1 MALALIPRAYEALL
15 RPLLFTLP
23 PEKAQKV
30 ADRAL
35 KLWPLWKAAAQ
46 VGGFTSPRI
55 ETNVGGLALKN
66 PVGLAAGYDKNCE
79 LLPGLAALGF
89 GYVTCGTVTVE
100 PRPGN
105 PGTRLLRDESRHA
118 LLNALGFPGLG
129 LDAAVERLT
138 SDMGLVGDTPIV
150 VSVSGADIVDISRC
164 HATMEPLANAIEV
177 NISSPNTANLRVFHY
192 PDVLGELLDTLNEVR
207 TKPLFVKLPPFQSRD
222 DDPKR
227 NELVLS
233 LADVCAAKYVDALT
247 VANTQ
252 PVQDERL
259 GVGTGG
265 LSGRPI
271 FGQMLR
277 MVREVRERVGRYTDI
292 NASGGIFTASDAW
305 QALMAGAD
313 SVQVMTG
320 FVYRGPGIARDI
332 SVGLDRMAALQDL
345 DSVRSIRRRASA
357 GPPANV

>member
-1 MALALIPRAYEALL
+1 MALALIPRTYESLL

-23 PEKAQKV
+23 PEKAQRV

-35 KLWPLWKAAAQ
+35 KMWPLWKAAAQ

-55 ETNVGGLALKN
+55 ETSVGRLSLKN

-89 GYVTCGTVTVE
+89 GYVTCGTVTLE

-118 LLNALGFPGLG
+118 LINALGFPGLG
-129 LDAAVERLT
+129 LQAAVERIS
-138 SDMGLVGDTPIV
+138 SDIGLVGDTPVV
-150 VSVSGADIVDISRC
+150 VSVSGSEIEDIATC
-164 HATMEPLANAIEV
+164 HRTMEPLVDAVEV

-192 PDVLGELLDTLNEVR
+192 PDVLGELLDALNETR
-207 TKPLFVKLPPFQSRD
+207 KKSLFVKLPPFPAHE
-222 DDPKR
+222 DDPKHHD
-227 NELVLS
+227 LVLS
-233 LADVCAAKYVDALT
+233 LADACVSKYVDALT
-247 VANTQ
+247 VSNTQ

-277 MVREVRERVGRYTDI
+277 MVREVRDRVGGYTAI
-292 NASGGIFTASDAW
+292 NASGGVFTAWDAW

-320 FVYRGPGIARDI
+320 FVYRGPGIPRDI
-332 SVGLDRMAALQDL
+332 SVGLDRMVALQEF
-345 DSVRSIRRRASA
+345 SSIRSA
-357 GPPANV
+357 RPQARDALITE

>member
-1 MALALIPRAYEALL
+1 MALALIPRTYESLL

-23 PEKAQKV
+23 PEKAQKF
-30 ADRAL
+30 ADSTL

-46 VGGFTSPRI
+46 VGGFTSPGI
-55 ETNVGGLALKN
+55 ETSVGGLALKN

-89 GYVTCGTVTVE
+89 GYVTCGTVTLE

-118 LLNALGFPGLG
+118 LINALGFPGMG
-129 LDAAVERLT
+129 LDAAVERIS
-138 SDMGLVGDTPIV
+138 SDIGLVGDTPIV
-150 VSVSGADIVDISRC
+150 VSVSGSEIEDISTC
-164 HATMEPLANAIEV
+164 HRTMEPLADAIEI

-192 PDVLGELLDTLNEVR
+192 PDVLGELLDTLNETR
-207 TKPLFVKLPPFQSRD
+207 TKPLFVKMPPFPSHD
-222 DDPKR
+222 DDPKH

-233 LADVCAAKYVDALT
+233 LADVCVSKYVDALT

-277 MVREVRERVGRYTDI
+277 MIREVREMVGNYTDI
-292 NASGGIFTASDAW
+292 NASGGIFTAWDAW

-332 SVGLDRMAALQDL
+332 SAGLDRMVQLQEL
-345 DSVRSIRRRASA
+345 NSIRSVGRWAS
-357 GPPANV
+357 VS

>member
-1 MALALIPRAYEALL
+1 MALALIPRAYESLL

-35 KLWPLWKAAAQ
+35 KMWPLWKAAAQ

-55 ETNVGGLALKN
+55 ETSIGGLALKN
-66 PVGLAAGYDKNCE
+66 PVGLAAGYDKDCE

-89 GYVTCGTVTVE
+89 GYVTCGTVTLE

-105 PGTRLLRDESRHA
+105 PGTRLLRDEPRHA
-118 LLNALGFPGLG
+118 LINALGFPGLG
-129 LDAAVERLT
+129 LDAAAERIS
-138 SDMGLVGDTPIV
+138 SDIGLVGDTPVV
-150 VSVSGADIVDISRC
+150 VSVSGAEIEDIATC
-164 HATMEPLANAIEV
+164 HRTMEPLADAVEV

-192 PDVLGELLDTLNEVR
+192 PDVLGELLDALNEAR
-207 TKPLFVKLPPFQSRD
+207 TRQLFVKLPPFPSYE

-227 NELVLS
+227 HDLTLS
-233 LADVCAAKYVDALT
+233 LADVCVSKRVDALT

-277 MVREVRERVGRYTDI
+277 MVREVRERVGEHTGI
-292 NASGGIFTASDAW
+292 NASGGIFTAWDAW

-313 SVQVMTG
+313 SVQVLTG
-320 FVYRGPGIARDI
+320 FVYRGPGIARNI
-332 SVGLDRMAALQDL
+332 SVGLDRMAVLQEL
-345 DSVRSIRRRASA
+345 SSIRSVGRWVSTS
-357 GPPANV
+357 